1 MGREGRKEGKK
12 EGEKGRDQGIR
23 KERKV
28 GERRE

>member
-1 MGREGRKEGKK
+1 MNGEGGAERRRER
-12 EGEKGRDQGIR
+12 RVGIKVR